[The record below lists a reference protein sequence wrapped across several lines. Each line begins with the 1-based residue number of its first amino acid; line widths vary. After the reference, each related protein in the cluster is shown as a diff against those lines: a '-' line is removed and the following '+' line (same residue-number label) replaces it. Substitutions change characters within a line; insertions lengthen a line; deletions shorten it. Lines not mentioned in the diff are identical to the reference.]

1 MKTFQQFVTEMPQI
15 NSYVSK
21 ARVGR
26 MAEYTKKDIKNS
38 SSKETNHG
46 SFYHKIIDGE
56 NGDTDAYY
64 KKDSEGQ
71 PTSFS
76 LVHDHVHV
84 LTHKGSGSAKDIHQ
98 YMLHHAKQH
107 GSLSSDK
114 SNTEGS
120 KNLWKTLVKSNPKDY
135 RFHYNDSSGNKVN
148 VHKDNID
155 DHSDK
160 IWGTSLDHS
169 KVKLVMTHDK

>member
-1 MKTFQQFVTEMPQI
+1 MKTFQEFMAEMPQI

-21 ARVGR
+21 ERVGR
-26 MAEYTKKDIKNS
+26 MANNTKKDINS
-38 SSKETNHG
+38 SESKETKHG
-46 SFYHKIIDGE
+46 NFYHKVIDGE
-56 NGDTDAYY
+56 DGDTNAYY
-64 KKDSEGQ
+64 KKDAEGN

-76 LVHDHVHV
+76 LVYNHAHVF
-84 LTHKGSGSAKDIHQ
+84 THKGTGSAADIHQ

-120 KNLWKTLVKSNPKDY
+120 KNLWKNLIKSNPKGY
-135 RFHYNDSSGNKVN
+135 KFHYNDSSGNKVH